1 MAEPAAVVVTATA
14 FSIPSVHRSV
24 NQDAILL
31 GSLAPV
37 DNLHRPIQVTQSVD
51 GPVVLAVADGL
62 GGHPG
67 GDVASR
73 MVTAQLARRASSLV
87 SEVAL
92 ALAVQEVNESV
103 YAAMDARPDLAGM
116 GSTLATLVVCE
127 DYLVWCNVGD
137 SPAFVWDPPY
147 LVQLSI
153 DDVPPG
159 PVTGRVTQTMGGV
172 SSFTAIEPH
181 VGFEKLRLPSRYL
194 LCSDGLTKLF
204 DLGEL
209 EGAMRGP
216 SMRLAAVIAEEAV
229 QRGCDDDCSV
239 IIIDIDEGFAPGPG
253 SPA

>member
-1 MAEPAAVVVTATA
+1 MTERAPVAVTATA
-14 FSIPSVHRSV
+14 FSMPSVHRSV

-37 DNLHRPIQVTQSVD
+37 DSLHRPIQVTQLVD

-62 GGHPG
+62 GGHPR

-73 MVTAQLARRASSLV
+73 MVTAQLARRAPSLV
-87 SEVAL
+87 SELAL
-92 ALAVQEVNESV
+92 AIAVQEVNETV

-116 GSTLATLVVCE
+116 GSTLAALVVCE
-127 DYLVWCNVGD
+127 DFLVWCNVGD

-147 LVQLSI
+147 LVQLSV
-153 DDVPPG
+153 DDVPAG
-159 PVTGRVTQTMGGV
+159 PVTGRVTQTVGGV
-172 SSFTAIEPH
+172 ESYTAIEPH

-204 DLGEL
+204 DLAEL

-216 SMRLAAVIAEEAV
+216 SMRLAGVIADEAL

-239 IIIDIDEGFAPGPG
+239 IIVDIDEGFAPGPEA
-253 SPA
+253 PA